1 MINKKA
7 IIFGITGQDGSY
19 LAEFLL
25 KKGYD
30 VWGASRDSK
39 KSKLNNLIKL
49 GIDKRINLVSVLN
62 DDFQK
67 LSSLIN
73 ESLPDEIYYLAG
85 QSSVGLSFL
94 EPKETISSN
103 LIGVLNVLEVC
114 RLIKKK
120 IKIYYAGSSE
130 CFGDTHGV
138 PATEETIFH
147 PQSPYAVSKTS
158 AFWLVDNYRNAYNL
172 FISFGILFN
181 HESPMRSKNFVTQ
194 KIVSS
199 AVRISQGSSEKLEL
213 GRLDISRDWGWA
225 PEYVEA
231 MWLMLQLDEPEDFV
245 IATGESNTLEQF
257 VDEVFSQLRLN
268 WRDHV
273 ETKSHLIRPS
283 EIAISK
289 ANPRKALNK
298 LNWHAKSK
306 MSDVIRLLIK
316 YHENI

>member
-7 IIFGITGQDGSY
+7 IIFGVTGQDGTY

-39 KSKLNNLIKL
+39 KTKLTNLVKL
-49 GIDKRINLVSVLN
+49 GIDKQINMVSVLN

-73 ESLPDEIYYLAG
+73 ELLPDEIYYLAG
-85 QSSVGLSFL
+85 QSSVGLSFI

-103 LIGVLNVLEVC
+103 LLGILNVLEVC
-114 RLIKKK
+114 RLVRKKV
-120 IKIYYAGSSE
+120 KIYYAGSSE

-138 PATEETIFH
+138 AATEETIFH

-181 HESPMRSKNFVTQ
+181 HESPLRSEGFVTQ
-194 KIVSS
+194 KIVST
-199 AVRISQGSSEKLEL
+199 AVRISQGSTEKLEL

-257 VDEVFSQLRLN
+257 VDETFSQLRLN

-273 ETKSHLIRPS
+273 ETKNHLIRPS
-283 EIAISK
+283 EITISK
-289 ANPRKALNK
+289 ANPRKARNII
-298 LNWHAKSK
+298 NWQAKSK
-306 MSDVIRLLIK
+306 MSDVVRLLIE
-316 YHENI
+316 YHEKI

>member
-7 IIFGITGQDGSY
+7 IIFGVTGQDGTY

-39 KSKLNNLIKL
+39 KTKLTNLVKL
-49 GIDKRINLVSVLN
+49 GIDKQINMVSVLN

-73 ESLPDEIYYLAG
+73 ELLPDEIYYLAG

-103 LIGVLNVLEVC
+103 LLGILNVLEVC
-114 RLIKKK
+114 RLVRKKV
-120 IKIYYAGSSE
+120 KIYYAGSSE

-138 PATEETIFH
+138 AATEETIFH

-181 HESPMRSKNFVTQ
+181 HESPIRSEGFVTQ
-194 KIVSS
+194 KIVST

-257 VDEVFSQLRLN
+257 VDEAFSQLRLD

-273 ETKSHLIRPS
+273 ETKNHLIRPS
-283 EIAISK
+283 EITISK
-289 ANPRKALNK
+289 ANPRKARDK
-298 LNWHAKSK
+298 INWQAKSK
-306 MSDVIRLLIK
+306 MSDVVRLLIE

>member
-7 IIFGITGQDGSY
+7 IIFGVTGQDGTY

-25 KKGYD
+25 EKGYD

-39 KSKLNNLIKL
+39 KTNLTNLVNL
-49 GIDKRINLVSVLN
+49 GIDKQINMVSVLN

-73 ESLPDEIYYLAG
+73 ELLPDEIYYLAG

-103 LIGVLNVLEVC
+103 LLGILNVLEVC
-114 RLIKKK
+114 RLVRKK

-138 PATEETIFH
+138 AATEETIFH

-181 HESPMRSKNFVTQ
+181 HESPLRSEGFVTQ
-194 KIVSS
+194 KIVST

-257 VDEVFSQLRLN
+257 VDESFSQLGLD

-273 ETKSHLIRPS
+273 ESKNHLIRPS
-283 EIAISK
+283 EITISK
-289 ANPRKALNK
+289 ANPRKARNK
-298 LNWHAKSK
+298 INWQAKSK
-306 MSDVIRLLIK
+306 MSDVVRLLIE
-316 YHENI
+316 YHEKI

>member
-39 KSKLNNLIKL
+39 KSKLTNLIKL

-257 VDEVFSQLRLN
+257 VDEAFSQLSLN